1 MVQSIHVRSY
11 RPFALFLILS
21 LLLLIS
27 GCRGP
32 RHRPLML
39 RI

>member
-27 GCRGP
+27 APP
-32 RHRPLML
+32 RAHAIGL
-39 RI
+39 